1 MLAYNYSKISFFPLV
16 KEKVYATKLQLNISE
31 QLKMFFNDQ

>member
-1 MLAYNYSKISFFPLV
+1 MLAYDYSKISSFPLV
-16 KEKVYATKLQLNISE
+16 KEKAYATKLQLNISE